1 MERICTTLRTGG
13 MRWSVSAAGTAL
25 ARTLPTSLMPTSPD
39 HWKLWVKG
47 SYLEMKDHLQ
57 YVMEKAVFNGADWDS
72 LVASVAWPDD
82 YLRPPAAIARP
93 EGPAAE
99 GNPDL
104 RDADL

>member
-1 MERICTTLRTGG
+1 M
-13 MRWSVSAAGTAL
+13 
-25 ARTLPTSLMPTSPD
+25 
-39 HWKLWVKG
+39 KG

-72 LVASVAWPDD
+72 LVSSVAWPDD

-93 EGPAAE
+93 VALSEGPAAE